1 MISKYQTLWAGLF
14 CQFQGFDLLRRSRLC
29 MFGMEGTSCMRFQQ
43 VTLLNLYDLYAI
55 NEAAVTYNFMLT
67 TDAESD

>member
-1 MISKYQTLWAGLF
+1 
-14 CQFQGFDLLRRSRLC
+14 